1 MTVNQE
7 FERNG
12 PALEDE
18 YTELV
23 FRDDDNVDD
32 MYLTFGVAT
41 EEYGIGIGYVTEIV
55 SMQHIVQLP
64 ESAPSIKGVINLRG
78 KVIPVMDLRLRFGLA
93 PKDYS
98 ERTVIIVLSVND
110 VPVGLV
116 VDHVSEVLE
125 IPPAQIDT
133 AVQTGGRGASMIRG
147 FGKQAN
153 RFAAIV
159 DVERML
165 DGQLTSRQ
173 IH

>member
-1 MTVNQE
+1 M
-7 FERNG
+7 
-12 PALEDE
+12 
-18 YTELV
+18 
-23 FRDDDNVDD
+23 
-32 MYLTFGVAT
+32 
-41 EEYGIGIGYVTEIV
+41 
-55 SMQHIVQLP
+55 
-64 ESAPSIKGVINLRG
+64 
-78 KVIPVMDLRLRFGLA
+78 
-93 PKDYS
+93 
-98 ERTVIIVLSVND
+98 IIVLSVND

-125 IPPAQIDT
+125 IPPTQIDT

-165 DGQLTSRQ
+165 DGQLTPQQ